1 LKDGGEDLKKVEFV
15 VEYLQDHPSL
25 ERLAGMLNRTLVGT
39 DNPVDSVQW
48 ELSREDGFIRCQFPL
63 GPGPQDKKIYC
74 DRVGRVLAE
83 YTLSDQEPSLLRSLF
98 QARFDL
104 KDDVETDTLI
114 AETVS
119 LLDGEPDVG
128 ETWMGRGRERRLQKL
143 ASLFSVYL
151 EDHER
156 LHLDGFLRF
165 RLSDYRAEVLEAAE
179 TAIEERMMERQYQEF
194 MTLLKSMV
202 EWQETRTSAVHV
214 LHSGGHAFRLLD
226 EEMRPLEP
234 TPMEADESQRKEDH
248 KVQEEQEEE
257 SRVVSRLLAASPRQL
272 YIHTPEPDSQVIR
285 TIIGIFGDRA
295 ALYPDLPTH

>member
-1 LKDGGEDLKKVEFV
+1 MKKVEFV
-15 VEYLQDHPSL
+15 VEYGQDHPSL
-25 ERLAGMLNRTLVGT
+25 ERLASMLNRTLVGT
-39 DNPVDSVQW
+39 KNPVDSVQW
-48 ELSREDGFIRCQFPL
+48 ELSREDGYIRCQFPL

-83 YTLSDQEPSLLRSLF
+83 YTLSDQEPSMLRSLF
-98 QARFDL
+98 QTRFGL

-114 AETVS
+114 AEAVS
-119 LLDGEPDVG
+119 LLDGEPDIG

-143 ASLFSVYL
+143 TSRFSLYL
-151 EDHER
+151 ENHER

-165 RLSDYRAEVLEAAE
+165 RLSDYRAEVQEAAE
-179 TAIEERMMERQYQEF
+179 TAIEERLMEKQYQEF

-226 EEMRPLEP
+226 EEMRPLEQDMMDSDSDD
-234 TPMEADESQRKEDH
+234 TSRTGVL

-295 ALYPDLPTH
+295 AVYPDVPAH

>member
-1 LKDGGEDLKKVEFV
+1 LKKVEFV

-39 DNPVDSVQW
+39 ENPVDSVQW

-63 GPGPQDKKIYC
+63 GPGPHDKKIYC

-98 QARFDL
+98 QIRFGL
-104 KDDVETDTLI
+104 KDIVETDALI
-114 AETVS
+114 AEAVS
-119 LLDGEPDVG
+119 LLDGEPEVG

-143 ASLFSVYL
+143 SSRFSLYL

-165 RLSDYRAEVLEAAE
+165 RLSDYRAEVQEAAE
-179 TAIEERMMERQYQEF
+179 AAIEERLMERQYQEF

-226 EEMRPLEP
+226 EEMRPLVQDH
-234 TPMEADESQRKEDH
+234 MEDESSEGEEDLN
-248 KVQEEQEEE
+248 VREEHEEE

-272 YIHTPEPDSQVIR
+272 YIHTPEPESQVIR

-295 ALYPDLPTH
+295 ALYPDLPAH

>member
-1 LKDGGEDLKKVEFV
+1 LKKVQFV

-25 ERLAGMLNRTLVGT
+25 ERLAGMLNRMLLGT

-63 GPGPQDKKIYC
+63 GPGPHDKKIYC

-83 YTLSDQEPSLLRSLF
+83 YTLSDQEPMLLRNLF
-98 QARFDL
+98 QIRFGL
-104 KDDVETDTLI
+104 KEAVETDALI
-114 AETVS
+114 AEAVS

-143 ASLFSVYL
+143 TSRFSFYL
-151 EDHER
+151 EDHEH

-165 RLSDYRAEVLEAAE
+165 RLSDYRAEVQEAAE
-179 TAIEERMMERQYQEF
+179 TAIEERLMERQYQEF
-194 MTLLKSMV
+194 MALLKSMV

-226 EEMRPLEP
+226 EEMRPLEQEFTAYNSSLP
-234 TPMEADESQRKEDH
+234 DEQ
-248 KVQEEQEEE
+248 QELQVEQEEE

-272 YIHTPEPDSQVIR
+272 YIHTPEPESQVIR

-295 ALYPDLPTH
+295 ALYPDLPAH